1 MTWSAVSKS
10 LASLKSYVAAVAF
23 ISSAVL
29 IVSAVSKV
37 PTKLEAHAVA
47 TDIQNDSIIA
57 QLRITNDLQR
67 TTNQLL
73 RASLCIQIKSDTP
86 AGCMLRP

>member
-37 PTKLEAHAVA
+37 PTKLEAHAVE
-47 TDIQNDSIIA
+47 THTQNDSILV
-57 QLRITNDLQR
+57 QLRI
-67 TTNQLL
+67 TNQLL